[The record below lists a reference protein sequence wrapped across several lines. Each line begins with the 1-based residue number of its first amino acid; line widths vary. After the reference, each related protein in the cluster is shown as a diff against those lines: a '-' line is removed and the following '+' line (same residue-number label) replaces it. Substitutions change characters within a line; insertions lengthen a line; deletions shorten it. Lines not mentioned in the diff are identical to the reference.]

1 MQRKTGEECLG
12 LMACSIK
19 HWLSK
24 RVQTNTHLLF
34 LSEQQQL
41 LPTTTTT
48 IAIKKE
54 RAQIFLCLLIV
65 SSEIQHQ
72 LN

>member
-48 IAIKKE
+48 TIAIKKSE
-54 RAQIFLCLLIV
+54 RKYFYAF
-65 SSEIQHQ
+65 
-72 LN
+72 